1 MFDIGFD
8 EFLLIIVVALFVY
21 GPDKLPDL
29 ARALGRGY
37 AEFRRATNELKQT
50 FEQDDTVREIKQEF
64 NKAQHEVLYGRPA
77 SEPVAATPAVSEVN
91 HATSAPEP
99 VAPELTPNESGTESK
114 QDEPVAESTE
124 TIEGPKPS

>member
-50 FEQDDTVREIKQEF
+50 FEQDDTVKEIKQEF
-64 NKAQHEVLYGRPA
+64 HKAQHEVLYGRPPSEPAASPPPSTEEVNKAAEAA
-77 SEPVAATPAVSEVN
+77 SEPSLEESDTEAKTAEPTAEAEVI
-91 HATSAPEP
+91 T
-99 VAPELTPNESGTESK
+99 
-114 QDEPVAESTE
+114 
-124 TIEGPKPS
+124 GPKPS

>member
-21 GPDKLPDL
+21 GPDRLPDL

-50 FEQDDTVREIKQEF
+50 FDQDDTVREIKQEF
-64 NKAQHEVLYGRPA
+64 HKAQHEVLYGRPPTAPTPTPAAEVEGGGEAETASESASAADSSVGLA
-77 SEPVAATPAVSEVN
+77 SEPAAAGKTGDG
-91 HATSAPEP
+91 PE
-99 VAPELTPNESGTESK
+99 SS
-114 QDEPVAESTE
+114 
-124 TIEGPKPS
+124 

>member
-50 FEQDDTVREIKQEF
+50 FDQDDTVREIKQEF
-64 NKAQHEVLYGRPA
+64 HKAQHEVLYGRPPSEPAATPPPTEVSKESDAA
-77 SEPVAATPAVSEVN
+77 SEPALEESHTEAKSAEPAV
-91 HATSAPEP
+91 
-99 VAPELTPNESGTESK
+99 
-114 QDEPVAESTE
+114 QAET
-124 TIEGPKPS
+124 TTGAKPS